1 MKSNRYRVVLVTC
14 ANLAEAKKI
23 ARAVVERRLAACVN
37 IFAHPVHSVYRWKE
51 KVETT
56 REYLL
61 LIKTVETQLDALQ
74 KAVKELHSYDV
85 PEFIALP
92 ILGGS
97 SEYLQW
103 LSDNATP
110 AKTKGNRKKN

>member
-1 MKSNRYRVVLVTC
+1 MKSNSHRVVLVTC

-23 ARAVVERRLAACVN
+23 ARTVVERRLAACVN
-37 IFAHPVHSVYRWKE
+37 IFPQPIHSVYRWKE
-51 KVETT
+51 KVETA

-61 LIKTVETQLDALQ
+61 LIKTVDEQLDALQ
-74 KAVKELHSYDV
+74 RAIKDLHSYDV

-103 LSDNATP
+103 LSENTKQTKA
-110 AKTKGNRKKN
+110 KGNGAKN